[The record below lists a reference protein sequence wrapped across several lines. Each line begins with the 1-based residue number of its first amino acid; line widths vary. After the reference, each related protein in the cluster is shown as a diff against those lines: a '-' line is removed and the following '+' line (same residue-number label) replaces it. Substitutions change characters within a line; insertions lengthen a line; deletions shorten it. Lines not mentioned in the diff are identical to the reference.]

1 MIRVATFAILCL
13 TIVGCSVPMKQWP
26 NESKELV
33 WTAMIAAAKSP
44 DYSSNDP
51 RKRWIV
57 TENEVDVNAKLG
69 RIIVHRKLARSLKLP
84 RQKEQTDYRE
94 WFFLI
99 QLSPEIE
106 PKVTFDVPE
115 MQFVP
120 ARTVDEANRYFK
132 LVDSLLQRSTD

>member
-1 MIRVATFAILCL
+1 
-13 TIVGCSVPMKQWP
+13 MKQWP

>member
-1 MIRVATFAILCL
+1 MKKTYTTKDLAIIIPTKDRPDHVKRQLQ
-13 TIVGCSVPMKQWP
+13 S
-26 NESKELV
+26 LV
-33 WTAMIAAAKSP
+33 
-44 DYSSNDP
+44 
-51 RKRWIV
+51 
-57 TENEVDVNAKLG
+57 EQQCKLG